1 MREIRGRDIVHRYE
15 ENPIIV
21 LNDLSFSCLNIMNA
35 GAIKVNGEYLLL
47 VRIETLK
54 GVSVLFL
61 ARSKDGIRFKL
72 EETPVMEPS
81 GDEEYFKF
89 ETQGVAD
96 ARITFLDG
104 WYYIVYTA
112 LSGYGQRLGLA
123 KTKDFKTIERVG
135 FISEPD
141 NHNGA
146 FFSKKFGDY
155 YVRVE
160 RPRERANIW
169 ISYSKDLLYWGRSEK
184 LMSPRGGSFWDA
196 HRIGTSVPPIEISE
210 GWLLIYYG
218 VKTTSCGPIFR
229 LGAAILH
236 RDIPSRVIA
245 RSDVP
250 ILSPREYYERVGDT
264 SNMIFSSGA
273 ILEDDKDSLKIYY
286 GGANMGINLGTAS
299 VKKIVKNCFE
309 G

>member
-21 LNDLSFSCLNIMNA
+21 LKDLSFSCLNIMNA
-35 GAIKVNGEYLLL
+35 GAVKYNGEYLLL

-61 ARSKDGIRFKL
+61 ARSKDGIRFKI
-72 EETPVMEPS
+72 EEEPIMTPS
-81 GDEEYFKF
+81 NDEEYHKF
-89 ETQGVAD
+89 ESQGVAD
-96 ARITFLDG
+96 PRITFLDG
-104 WYYIVYTA
+104 QYYIVYTA

-123 KTKDFKTIERVG
+123 KTKDFTSIERVG

-146 FFSKKFGDY
+146 LFPEKFGKY
-155 YVRVE
+155 YVRLE
-160 RPRERANIW
+160 RPKERGNIW

-184 LMSPRGGSFWDA
+184 LLSPRGGGFWDSDRVGA
-196 HRIGTSVPPIEISE
+196 SIPPIAISE

-218 VKTTSCGPIFR
+218 VKATSGGPIFR

-299 VKKIVKNCFE
+299 IKKIVKHCFE